1 MAEYLASQV
10 IKVAISQIGTTE
22 TDNNNVKYNT
32 WFYGHEVNGSKYPWC
47 QVFVDWCFYT
57 AYGQAGASQLLCG
70 KSKEASTMSQKDAFS
85 SAGRIVKKPEP
96 GDIWWRKRS
105 GGGPVGIVI
114 KVNING
120 NIANITDK
128 MNSLCAGQKVI
139 VLNTLDDIPIY
150 KRDINYQYYYNAACK
165 IIDPIALG
173 ISPNTKPNNVRGTKS
188 GKSIINKY
196 RGMYNSLFDDCE

>member
-1 MAEYLASQV
+1 MQHNNRFYVANNGGSLL
-10 IKVAISQIGTTE
+10 KVLKADE
-22 TDNNNVKYNT
+22 K
-32 WFYGHEVNGSKYPWC
+32 
-47 QVFVDWCFYT
+47 VD
-57 AYGQAGASQLLCG
+57 AYID
-70 KSKEASTMSQKDAFS
+70 E
-85 SAGRIVKKPEP
+85 
-96 GDIWWRKRS
+96 
-105 GGGPVGIVI
+105 
-114 KVNING
+114 NG

-196 RGMYNSLFDDCE
+196 SGMYNSLFDDCE